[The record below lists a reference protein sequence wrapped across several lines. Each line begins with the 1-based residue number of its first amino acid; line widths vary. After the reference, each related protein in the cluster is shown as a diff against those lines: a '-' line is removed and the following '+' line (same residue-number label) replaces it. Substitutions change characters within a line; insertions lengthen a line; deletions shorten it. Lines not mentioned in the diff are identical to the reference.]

1 MKKVLLTLCILTLG
15 LGMVIEDAEAR
26 RMGGGRSFGM
36 QRNNTATPQRQATPP
51 TAAPQQNAATP
62 GRQQAAPGAPAATP
76 KRSGWMGPIAGLAAG
91 LGLAALAS
99 YLGFGEGLAN
109 FMMIALLAIVA
120 VVVFRLIFRK
130 AAPQQSAPLQ
140 YAGAGTPNT
149 ADAPPPSHFSGGSFT
164 APEAGTPEAATSSGS
179 PIPADFDVPGFL
191 RVAKVNFV
199 RLQAAHDA
207 GNLEDI
213 REFTSPEVFAEIKLD
228 MGERPQGSTQQTDV
242 VTLEAELL
250 GLETEEN
257 RYIASVRFHGMI
269 REESESAAQ
278 PFNEIWHLT
287 KPVSGNQGWTI
298 AGIQQ
303 VQ

>member
-36 QRNNTATPQRQATPP
+36 QRNNTVTPQRQATPP

-62 GRQQAAPGAPAATP
+62 GRQQAAPGAAAATP

-109 FMMIALLAIVA
+109 FMMIALLVIVA

-130 AAPQQSAPLQ
+130 AAPQKSTPLQ
-140 YAGAGTPNT
+140 YAGAGSPNT
-149 ADAPPPSHFSGGSFT
+149 VDTPPPNNFSGGSFAAPDSN
-164 APEAGTPEAATSSGS
+164 APEANASNAS
-179 PIPADFDVPGFL
+179 IPADFDVPGFL

-228 MGERPQGSTQQTDV
+228 MAERQQGSVQQTDV

-250 GLETEEN
+250 SLETEEN

-269 REESESAAQ
+269 REESESAAL
-278 PFNEIWHLT
+278 PFDEIWHLT
-287 KPVSGNQGWTI
+287 KPVSGNLGWTI

>member
-15 LGMVIEDAEAR
+15 LGMVIEDAEAK

-62 GRQQAAPGAPAATP
+62 GRQQAAPGAAAATP

-99 YLGFGEGLAN
+99 HLGFGEGLAN

-130 AAPQQSAPLQ
+130 AAPPQQSAPLQ
-140 YAGAGTPNT
+140 YAGAGAPNT
-149 ADAPPPSHFSGGSFT
+149 GDAPPPNNFSGGSFA
-164 APEAGTPEAATSSGS
+164 APEASASEATPSS
-179 PIPADFDVPGFL
+179 IPADFDVPGFL
-191 RVAKVNFV
+191 RIAKVNFV
-199 RLQAAHDA
+199 RLQAANDA

-228 MGERPQGSTQQTDV
+228 VGERPQGSIQQTDV

-250 GLETEEN
+250 SLETEEN

-269 REESESAAQ
+269 REKSESAAQ
-278 PFNEIWHLT
+278 PFDEIWHLT
-287 KPVSGNQGWTI
+287 KPVSGNLGWTI